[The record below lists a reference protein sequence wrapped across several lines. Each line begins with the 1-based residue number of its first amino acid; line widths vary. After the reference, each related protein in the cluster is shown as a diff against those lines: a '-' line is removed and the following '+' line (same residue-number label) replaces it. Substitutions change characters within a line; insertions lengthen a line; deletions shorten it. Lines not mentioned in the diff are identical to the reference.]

1 MYLYAFLSDAD
12 MQTVIL
18 ILDIGDIGDIGDS
31 NFLYFTRTVQEPY
44 YIRAGA
50 RYA

>member
-1 MYLYAFLSDAD
+1 MYLYAFLGDAD

-18 ILDIGDIGDIGDS
+18 ILDIGDSGDS
-31 NFLYFTRTVQEPY
+31 NFLYFFTRTVQEPY